1 MKHGTEEELILLKK
15 IIILPMISIF
25 ILTFAVTGINAQM
38 APEGMAPQEEVVVA
52 TIDGEEVYMQEVEQR
67 ANIQM
72 LMMELQQSNPEFAE
86 FLFASPEG
94 QEFMTAYKRE
104 QLDNLIGQRLLEN
117 EAEKEDISL
126 SEEYKDKFFEEQ
138 LEMIKEQQGMSEE
151 DILEA
156 LAQQGIESMDEFK
169 DMMIQEQGDQLL
181 VRKLIEEVGLNKID
195 ISEQQAKEFYE
206 EQQIQV
212 EFEQVKD
219 DIIFELA
226 REEYVS
232 ELKEEAEIEIKE
244 EKFETTGVPEQPVM
258 P

>member
-1 MKHGTEEELILLKK
+1 LVKK
-15 IIILPMISIF
+15 VIILPIISIF
-25 ILTFAVTGINAQM
+25 ILTFSVVGIAQM

-52 TIDGEEVYMQEVEQR
+52 NIDGEEVYMQEVEQM

-86 FLFASPEG
+86 FLFTSPEG
-94 QEFMTAYKRE
+94 QDFMTAYNRK
-104 QLDNLIGQRLLEN
+104 QLDNLIGQKLLEQ

-126 SEEYKDKFFEEQ
+126 SEEYKNRFFEEQ

-181 VRKLIEEVGLNKID
+181 VRKLIEEVGVDKIE
-195 ISEQQAKEFYE
+195 ISEEEARDFYE

-219 DIIFELA
+219 DIMFELA
-226 REEYVS
+226 QEEYIA
-232 ELKEEAEIEIKE
+232 ELKEEADIEVNE
-244 EKFETTGVPEQPVM
+244 EEFETTGVPEQPVM